1 VDTLLPFG
9 VIASAIRPVQ
19 EVHLQGKVI
28 ASGRNGADV
37 TRPAETDALRLLRPS
52 RVRDRLTEAIGTL
65 RGAERLVVTFYYYE
79 ELTTEE
85 VAFLLDRTAS
95 SVRQIHDSAIS
106 QLLTK
111 LQL

>member
-1 VDTLLPFG
+1 
-9 VIASAIRPVQ
+9 
-19 EVHLQGKVI
+19 VI
-28 ASGRNGADV
+28 ASGTNGADV
-37 TRPAETDALRLLRPS
+37 TGPAETDPPHPLQPS
-52 RVRDRLTEAIGTL
+52 HVRDRLTEAIRSL

-85 VAFLLDRTAS
+85 VTFLLDRTES
-95 SVRQIHDSAIS
+95 SVHQIHASAIS

>member
-1 VDTLLPFG
+1 M
-9 VIASAIRPVQ
+9 
-19 EVHLQGKVI
+19 I

-37 TRPAETDALRLLRPS
+37 TRLAETDARRLLQPS
-52 RVRDRLTEAIGTL
+52 HVRDRLTEAIRSL

-79 ELTTEE
+79 DLTTEE
-85 VAFLLDRTAS
+85 VAFLLNRTAS
-95 SVRQIHDSAIS
+95 SVHQVHASAIS

>member
-1 VDTLLPFG
+1 MRN
-9 VIASAIRPVQ
+9 SPVQ
-19 EVHLQGKVI
+19 EVHRQIKVI

-37 TRPAETDALRLLRPS
+37 TRPAETDALRLLQPS
-52 RVRDRLTEAIGTL
+52 HVRDRLTGTIRSL
-65 RGAERLVVTFYYYE
+65 HGAERLVVTFYYYE

-85 VAFLLDRTAS
+85 VAFLLSRTTS
-95 SVRQIHDSAIS
+95 SVHQIHASAIS